1 MNFKKIM
8 FSTLCLTL
16 FMSFFILMI
25 SAVPTITLTTSSDS
39 GQITPIVV
47 IDPGHGGED
56 GGAIN
61 DDGVIEK
68 DINLEISLKAA
79 DLLNFFGFDVKMT
92 RNDDIA
98 LSGDEQTVRAR
109 KVADMNK
116 RLEIYNSDENNVVI
130 SIHQNKFE
138 QTKYHGTQVFY
149 SPNNENSKALA
160 ENVRFAVKKLTQPD
174 NERECKKSDN
184 GIYLLKHAKNPAI
197 IVECGFISNDEEC
210 ANLLDETY
218 QKQISFA
225 IISGFLDYN
234 ISK

>member
-1 MNFKKIM
+1 MNFNKIM
-8 FSTLCLTL
+8 FSTLCLIL

-39 GQITPIVV
+39 GQKTPIVV

-61 DDGVIEK
+61 DNGVIEK

-79 DLLNFFGFDVKMT
+79 DLLNFFGFEVKMT
-92 RNDDIA
+92 RNDDTA

-116 RLEIYNSDENNVVI
+116 RLELYNSDENNVVI

-149 SPNNENSKALA
+149 SPNNENSKVLA
-160 ENVRFAVKKLTQPD
+160 ENVKFAVKKLIQPD

-184 GIYLLKHAKNPAI
+184 GIYLLKHAKTPAI
-197 IVECGFISNDEEC
+197 IVECGFISNAEEC

-218 QKQISFA
+218 QKQISYA
-225 IISGFLDYN
+225 IVSGFLDYN